1 MVSIQSLDSTKVYFI
16 SYILCESPG
25 SSPTIPNI
33 EGKKQELRTEIKN
46 KNKEQITEGKSRHCE
61 KQKRRNEKS
70 LQRKK
75 VVYARNYDTIVG
87 KYPGEME

>member
-16 SYILCESPG
+16 SYILCEGPG

-33 EGKKQELRTEIKN
+33 EGKKQELRPEIKN

-61 KQKRRNEKS
+61 KQKRRNEK
-70 LQRKK
+70 
-75 VVYARNYDTIVG
+75 VYR
-87 KYPGEME
+87 ERR

>member
-33 EGKKQELRTEIKN
+33 EGKKQELRTKTKN
-46 KNKEQITEGKSRHCE
+46 RNKEQITEGKSRHCE
-61 KQKRRNEKS
+61 KQKRRNEK
-70 LQRKK
+70 
-75 VVYARNYDTIVG
+75 VYR
-87 KYPGEME
+87 ERR

>member
-16 SYILCESPG
+16 SYILCEGPG

-46 KNKEQITEGKSRHCE
+46 KNKEQKQGTDNRRE
-61 KQKRRNEKS
+61 KQTLRETEK
-70 LQRKK
+70 KK
-75 VVYARNYDTIVG
+75 
-87 KYPGEME
+87 

>member
-33 EGKKQELRTEIKN
+33 EGKKQELRTETRNRNNEQKQRTETKN
-46 KNKEQITEGKSRHCE
+46 RNKEQKQGTDNRRE
-61 KQKRRNEKS
+61 KQTVRETEK
-70 LQRKK
+70 KK
-75 VVYARNYDTIVG
+75 
-87 KYPGEME
+87 

>member
-33 EGKKQELRTEIKN
+33 EGKKQELRTETKN
-46 KNKEQITEGKSRHCE
+46 KNKEQKQGTDNRRE
-61 KQKRRNEKS
+61 KQTLRETEK
-70 LQRKK
+70 KK
-75 VVYARNYDTIVG
+75 
-87 KYPGEME
+87 

>member
-33 EGKKQELRTEIKN
+33 EGKKQELRTETRN
-46 KNKEQITEGKSRHCE
+46 RNKEQKQRTDNRRE
-61 KQKRRNEKS
+61 KQTLRETEK
-70 LQRKK
+70 KK
-75 VVYARNYDTIVG
+75 
-87 KYPGEME
+87 

>member
-46 KNKEQITEGKSRHCE
+46 KNKEQKQGTDNRRE
-61 KQKRRNEKS
+61 KQTFRETEK
-70 LQRKK
+70 KK
-75 VVYARNYDTIVG
+75 
-87 KYPGEME
+87 

>member
-33 EGKKQELRTEIKN
+33 EGKKQELRTETKN
-46 KNKEQITEGKSRHCE
+46 RNKEQITERKSRHRE
-61 KQKRRNEKS
+61 KQKRRNEK
-70 LQRKK
+70 
-75 VVYARNYDTIVG
+75 VYR
-87 KYPGEME
+87 ERR

>member
-16 SYILCESPG
+16 SYILCEGPG

-33 EGKKQELRTEIKN
+33 EGKKQEL
-46 KNKEQITEGKSRHCE
+46 
-61 KQKRRNEKS
+61 
-70 LQRKK
+70 KK

>member
-46 KNKEQITEGKSRHCE
+46 KNKEQKQGTDNRRE
-61 KQKRRNEKS
+61 KQTLRETEK
-70 LQRKK
+70 KK
-75 VVYARNYDTIVG
+75 
-87 KYPGEME
+87 

>member
-16 SYILCESPG
+16 SYILCEGPG

-33 EGKKQELRTEIKN
+33 EGKKQELRTKTKNKNKEQKQRTETKN

-61 KQKRRNEKS
+61 KQKRRNEK
-70 LQRKK
+70 
-75 VVYARNYDTIVG
+75 VYR
-87 KYPGEME
+87 ERR